1 MKNINTKQR
10 VILLSLYGVVM
21 FSTIALKINMLT
33 FIALFIVAPV
43 AIYFFVKN
51 IFPKEVSHEEEV

>member
-21 FSTIALKINMLT
+21 FSTIALQINMLT

-43 AIYFFVKN
+43 AIYFFVKK